1 MLHGLAAH
9 PHLVRVTNDVQPSAT
24 AEWMTE
30 KGCGRLAGI
39 AGAAGGRLKEAI
51 GGIGLA

>member
-1 MLHGLAAH
+1 LKAVVC
-9 PHLVRVTNDVQPSAT
+9 HLRQAD
-24 AEWMTE
+24 WMTE

-39 AGAAGGRLKEAI
+39 AGAAGDRLKEVI

>member
-1 MLHGLAAH
+1 
-9 PHLVRVTNDVQPSAT
+9 
-24 AEWMTE
+24 MTD

-39 AGAAGGRLKEAI
+39 AGAAGDGLKEAI